1 METDLMNQA
10 LDVLSGL
17 SAIAVGIFCFLLAY
31 GFISLSPKD
40 PDKMEQWRRKYGRRT
55 KAIGVLSILFGVA
68 LLIILGF
75 VDL

>member
-1 METDLMNQA
+1 MNQA

-40 PDKMEQWRRKYGRRT
+40 PEKMEQWISKYGKKT
-55 KAIGVLSILFGVA
+55 KTIGFLSILFGVS
-68 LLIILGF
+68 LLIILTF
-75 VDL
+75 VDF

>member
-1 METDLMNQA
+1 MNKA
-10 LDVLSGL
+10 LDALSGL

-31 GFISLSPKD
+31 GFISLSPRD

>member
-1 METDLMNQA
+1 MNKA

-31 GFISLSPKD
+31 GFISLYPKD
-40 PDKMEQWRRKYGRRT
+40 PEKMEQWLRKYGKKT

-68 LLIILGF
+68 LLIILSF
-75 VDL
+75 VDI

>member
-1 METDLMNQA
+1 MNKA
-10 LDVLSGL
+10 LHVLSGL
-17 SAIAVGIFCFLLAY
+17 SSIAVGIFCFLLAY
-31 GFISLSPKD
+31 GFVSLSPKD
-40 PDKMEQWRRKYGRRT
+40 PEKMEQWLRKYGRRT

>member
-1 METDLMNQA
+1 MNKA
-10 LDVLSGL
+10 LDSLSGL

-31 GFISLSPKD
+31 GFVSLSPRD
-40 PDKMEQWRRKYGRRT
+40 PDKMEQWRRKYVRRT

>member
-1 METDLMNQA
+1 MNQA

-40 PDKMEQWRRKYGRRT
+40 PEKMEQWRRKYGRRT

>member
-1 METDLMNQA
+1 MNKA
-10 LDVLSGL
+10 LDALSGL

-31 GFISLSPKD
+31 GFVSLSPRD
-40 PDKMEQWRRKYGRRT
+40 PDKMEQWRRKYVRRT